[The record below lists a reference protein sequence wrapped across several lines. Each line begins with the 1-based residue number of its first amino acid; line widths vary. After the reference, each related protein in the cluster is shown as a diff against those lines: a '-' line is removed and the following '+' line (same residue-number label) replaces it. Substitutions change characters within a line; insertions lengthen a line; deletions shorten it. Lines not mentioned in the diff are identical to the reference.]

1 MLYDEILNPILPNP
15 RISTQRYVPVGLLTL
30 PKTFAESPY
39 AAFAG
44 LANDNAAAPC
54 AGTKRNAPSMSV
66 VSAGD
71 HIGRARDARETT
83 TGDGSMDDAWR
94 DATAR
99 DRSVRARRHRRRH
112 RVRKRAR
119 KRATTRAD
127 IFTRIYHARVV
138 ARRSRA
144 SRTTMRE
151 RSDPIDPIGAISH
164 RHRIV
169 RTANKLNASRRDDAS
184 AAPALARVVVVVV
197 ARADAVRRR
206 GWSAARAVKED
217 KVAEDMRVRV
227 RGGRS
232 RPRARSSAVRSTLLG
247 FKISR
252 Y

>member
-1 MLYDEILNPILPNP
+1 MM
-15 RISTQRYVPVGLLTL
+15 RGATQP
-30 PKTFAESPY
+30 PA
-39 AAFAG
+39 
-44 LANDNAAAPC
+44 
-54 AGTKRNAPSMSV
+54 
-66 VSAGD
+66 
-71 HIGRARDARETT
+71 I
-83 TGDGSMDDAWR
+83 
-94 DATAR
+94 
-99 DRSVRARRHRRRH
+99 DRC
-112 RVRKRAR
+112 
-119 KRATTRAD
+119 
-127 IFTRIYHARVV
+127 ARVV
-138 ARRSRA
+138 IVVVIAFENALENARRRARIFSRAYITRASSRARRSRA

-206 GWSAARAVKED
+206 GLSAARAVKED
-217 KVAEDMRVRV
+217 KVTVDMRRVRV
-227 RGGRS
+227 RVWRS